1 MEDEKKTTY
10 GDLIKDALTKGNVDG
25 SILLAG
31 RIIELATGIINKDRD
46 TLEKRVDDVV
56 GLLKQKVL
64 DLKHP
69 REFDVEEK
77 RIAVEEKKIIL
88 EDYRERMKMLHE
100 ENARIE
106 NAQIERARA
115 YVEIYEKAFDLNL
128 HASTGFWGVAG
139 KGTKNEALLRT
150 QLMLGQIMGPRGAD
164 GSGTPQLPQSTA
176 VGLPPPE
183 PQTNPN
189 DSERNSEEKVGRI
202 LGAVLKDL
210 GL

>member
-1 MEDEKKTTY
+1 MEDQKKATY
-10 GDLIKDALTKGNVDG
+10 GDIIKDALTKGNADG
-25 SILLAG
+25 SVLLADS
-31 RIIELATGIINKDRD
+31 IIKLAVGIINKDRD
-46 TLEKRVDDVV
+46 TIEKRVDDVL
-56 GLLKQKVL
+56 GPLKQRVL

-77 RIAVEEKKIIL
+77 RIALEERKAIL
-88 EDYRERMKMLHE
+88 EDSRERLKMELE

-106 NAQIERARA
+106 NAQIQRARA
-115 YVEIYEKAFDLNL
+115 YVEIYEKAFNL
-128 HASTGFWGVAG
+128 HVDACTGFWGIAG

-164 GSGTPQLPQSTA
+164 GSATPQLPQSA
-176 VGLPPPE
+176 VAGLPPPK